1 MRILGNLSRSRITR
15 NYISESEIFTVL
27 LSTLN
32 KGIVASFHVRRNITI
47 AFVDDIVLL
56 RTTAGV
62 FVNLMAD
69 EKNRVTLRNQGGI
82 FKLVNI
88 LNNFGQI
95 DWSLAMLV
103 CQVIWN
109 YCIDTTNLYELITD
123 EEIQQLMAILID
135 YLGKKLFLIV
145 NFA

>member
-1 MRILGNLSRSRITR
+1 MFFFFFL
-15 NYISESEIFTVL
+15 
-27 LSTLN
+27 
-32 KGIVASFHVRRNITI
+32 
-47 AFVDDIVLL
+47 DDIVLL

-69 EKNRVTLRNQGGI
+69 QKNRLALRNQNGI

-135 YLGKKLFLIV
+135 YLGKKFYI
-145 NFA
+145 F